1 VTAVSAPL
9 LLRAR
14 FALDDRTFTV
24 LGEPWYDAEA
34 KVWRARLLYLPIDRS
49 LPRSVS
55 GVPLQ
60 RAHSR
65 DGLLRRLRG
74 MSDAD
79 LARALRAVA
88 LPLPHRLPAD
98 GRWR

>member
-49 LPRSVS
+49 LPRGVI

-60 RAHSR
+60 RAPGR
-65 DGLLRRLRG
+65 DGLLRRLRSI
-74 MSDAD
+74 SDAD
-79 LARALRAVA
+79 LARALRGVA
-88 LPLPHRLPAD
+88 LPLPHRLRA
-98 GRWR
+98 GARWR